1 MVLCCGVTLFEHV
14 DTYSAEVGPAGTVV
28 AGAVVTGTVVAG
40 AVVTGTVV
48 AGTVVAG
55 TVVVGPP
62 DATVVVVAPATVVV
76 VAATVVVVGAATVT
90 DAMGDTAPG
99 ENTAGDGPPE
109 PAQQKKLALIAL
121 LTRHAESSVQ

>member
-14 DTYSAEVGPAGTVV
+14 DTYSAELGPA
-28 AGAVVTGTVVAG
+28 GTVVAG

-76 VAATVVVVGAATVT
+76 VAATVVVGAATVT
-90 DAMGDTAPG
+90 DAMGDAALG
-99 ENTAGDGPPE
+99 ENTAGAGPPE
-109 PAQQKKLALIAL
+109 PAQQKKLALMAL
-121 LTRHAESSVQ
+121 FTRFRI